1 MRALSRSAQSAT
13 LQLNDPCK
21 SAPLMA
27 RMSHV
32 ACRMSHVACCMS
44 HVACGGDADG
54 HADGARAA
62 LHDGARAAKL
72 HDMTA

>member
-1 MRALSRSAQSAT
+1 
-13 LQLNDPCK
+13 
-21 SAPLMA
+21 
-27 RMSHV
+27 MSHV
-32 ACRMSHVACCMS
+32 HVHVHVHVYVHVHV